1 MRSYINKISI
11 CKYIEKFNSFMEDK
25 KEEIYDEKTQ
35 TFPNCETENCKQ
47 QEPIFVITFE
57 LDEGNPKQI

>member
-1 MRSYINKISI
+1 
-11 CKYIEKFNSFMEDK
+11 MEDK

-47 QEPIFVITFE
+47 QEPIFVMTLE